1 MLDILREHWEDMK
14 LELAEYLCL
23 ECSRCRNRSPQ
34 HFELQGIMDDGEAG
48 LFLRTLFGLQQP
60 KRRWRHPV
68 LPALRMVRW

>member
-1 MLDILREHWEDMK
+1 MLKILREHWEDMK

-48 LFLRTLFGLQQP
+48 LFLLYRCLVCNNQNDVGDIQFFQ
-60 KRRWRHPV
+60 RDEW
-68 LPALRMVRW
+68 